1 MAKEEYDA
9 DVSEVREMDFAANM
23 FDGQKA
29 DLFINTGRLDGRV
42 FLVKVNTGGRE
53 PTLIAIHL

>member
-1 MAKEEYDA
+1 MAKEGYGA
-9 DVSEVREMDFAANM
+9 EVTEVKKMDFATNI

-29 DLFINTGRLDGRV
+29 DLFINTGRLEGKV